1 MFLKEEIMTRLE
13 WAAVMQSLI
22 IPQELLKA
30 RGRLLEAIWLLP
42 PDPRLRP
49 NGERLG
55 LLEQR
60 FNPNH
65 DPENGRF
72 TSGSGGAAAFR
83 KSAAGLKAGE
93 TVGAGTVDFS
103 DRGAVL
109 RQLEAAEEAFSG
121 LEHEACLTVT
131 NDGRMWLTNGE
142 GAMVDAASGIEAQ
155 GGDLQG
161 SFSYHNHPEAD
172 TWYSFSADDV
182 AHFFEH
188 REAFARASDQR
199 FSYTMERTAETLDIS
214 PDDVYH
220 KFKAVHDGEVQEM
233 AWDDSGPPFDFE
245 RDGYHETM
253 IRLSQQWRF
262 SYERTE
268 RSE

>member
-30 RGRLLEAIWLLP
+30 RGRLLEAVWLLP

-93 TVGAGTVDFS
+93 TVSAGTVDFS

-131 NDGRMWLTNGE
+131 RDGKMWLTGGE
-142 GAMVDAASGIEAQ
+142 TRGVNAAPGIEAQ
-155 GGDLQG
+155 GGNLQG
-161 SFSYHNHPEAD
+161 SFSYHNHPESE
-172 TWYSFSADDV
+172 TNYSFSADDV
-182 AHFFEH
+182 AHFLEF

-199 FSYTMERTAETLDIS
+199 FSYVMERTAETLDIS
-214 PDDVYH
+214 PAKAYHDFSTTWQNEAMESVVKRGGDMDD
-220 KFKAVHDGEVQEM
+220 E
-233 AWDDSGPPFDFE
+233 
-245 RDGYHETM
+245 GYHETM
-253 IRLSQQWRF
+253 QILSERYRF
-262 SYERTE
+262 RYERKAKNDN
-268 RSE
+268 

>member
-1 MFLKEEIMTRLE
+1 MTRLE
-13 WAAVMQSLI
+13 WAAVMQPLI

-49 NGERLG
+49 NGKRLE

-93 TVGAGTVDFS
+93 TVSAGTVDFS

-131 NDGRMWLTNGE
+131 RDGKMWLTNGE

-214 PDDVYH
+214 PGKVYH
-220 KFKAVHDGEVQEM
+220 EFKTGWIPAIQKIHEKHGTPDV
-233 AWDDSGPPFDFE
+233 
-245 RDGYHETM
+245 DGYHEIM
-253 IRLSQQWRF
+253 MSLSERYHF
-262 SYERTE
+262 RYERKAKDGD
-268 RSE
+268 